1 MSKEFLI
8 PNARFRTTSAPGE
21 AVTWK
26 SDQHTLLYPQ
36 PGLPAGSDREPQF
49 TVNAFMRMVF
59 NKPNTGL
66 LQVNGGAVAG
76 YAGFGAVLG
85 TPSSL
90 NMLPVPGFFTAG
102 VIAYSGPPSAIFGS
116 SFRTINFIQSSL
128 TANLG
133 QSVFYEVSFYNGNPD
148 SGPGSGPIEI
158 DVTFT
163 GALVSSEHRL
173 DASTRPREAQ

>member
-8 PNARFRTTSAPGE
+8 QNARFRTRIAPGE

-90 NMLPVPGFFTAG
+90 NMLPVPGTFLAFDG
-102 VIAYSGPPSAIFGS
+102 GLYSGPPPAIFGS
-116 SFRTINFIQSSL
+116 SFRTVNFIQSSL

-133 QSVFYEVSFYNGNPD
+133 QSVFYEVSFYNANPRR
-148 SGPGSGPIEI
+148 GPPPLSGPIEI

-173 DASTRPREAQ
+173 DASS

>member
-8 PNARFRTTSAPGE
+8 QNARFRTRIAPGE

-36 PGLPAGSDREPQF
+36 PGLPPGSDRTPQF
-49 TVNAFMRMVF
+49 TVNAYMRMVF

-76 YAGFGAVLG
+76 YAGLGAVLG
-85 TPSSL
+85 TPSSMNL
-90 NMLPVPGFFTAG
+90 LPGPGTFVFGAS
-102 VIAYSGPPSAIFGS
+102 VYSGPPAPIFGS

-128 TANLG
+128 PANLG
-133 QSVFYEVSFYNGNPD
+133 QSIFYEVSFYNGNPD

-173 DASTRPREAQ
+173 DASS